1 LRGRCADRA
10 HRLGPRDRQAAPHPD
25 RAPLNGDAAGAS
37 RTGDGHWIV
46 VDGRRWRAEDPAL
59 DAQVAARLRSHL
71 GRARAAV
78 RTAADEQAV
87 RAARDRV
94 QLAKEGL
101 GERGTAWW
109 ELAEAERRARALER
123 LARLDRAAPPDR

>member
-1 LRGRCADRA
+1 MAAERTEDGR
-10 HRLGPRDRQAAPHPD
+10 
-25 RAPLNGDAAGAS
+25 
-37 RTGDGHWIV
+37 WIV
-46 VDGRRWRAEDPAL
+46 VDGRRWRAEDPSL
-59 DAQVAARLRSHL
+59 DPEVAARLRSHL

-78 RTAADEQAV
+78 RTASDDRER

-109 ELAEAERRARALER
+109 ELAERQRDDRARER
-123 LARLDRAAPPDR
+123 LAALDATGPRDRRPSP